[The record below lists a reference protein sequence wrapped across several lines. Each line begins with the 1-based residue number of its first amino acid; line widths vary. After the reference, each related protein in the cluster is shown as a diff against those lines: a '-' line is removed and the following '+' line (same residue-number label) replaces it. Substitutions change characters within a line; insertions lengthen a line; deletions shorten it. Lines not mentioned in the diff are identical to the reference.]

1 MSEKRKL
8 KLVLDIK
15 EEWMD
20 DRAEAL
26 TPRSL
31 FKPLNNKNTVVV
43 CLQVNPGTKE
53 EDEPKKQKIK
63 KS

>member
-1 MSEKRKL
+1 M
-8 KLVLDIK
+8 LDIK

-31 FKPLNNKNTVVV
+31 FKPLNNKNTIVV